1 MLPSRCPASIIPAV
15 THDPSPGT
23 PPPSRGAAVWLRAL
37 RPQQWFKNALVLLPL
52 GLSHQVADVTKL
64 SAGLLAVVV
73 FCFASSAA
81 YVLNDILDRHADRE
95 HPAKRR
101 RPFASGALPAG
112 VGWVLIPALLAAA
125 FAPAGLL
132 LPVRFV
138 GYLLAYWVATNLYSL
153 WLKSRMLVD
162 VLVLAGL
169 YTLRIR
175 AGGEAVDVVVSPW
188 LMGMS
193 VFLFSSLA
201 LVKRYTELLETRDVD
216 DDTPLRGR
224 GYRVDDADVLL
235 AFGAAC
241 GAVSVLVL
249 ALYIHSEDV
258 RKLYANPEALWL
270 ACPLLLYWIARVW
283 MLARR
288 RRLDADPVVFALTD
302 RVSWIAA
309 VGVVSA
315 MVLAKRPFW

>member
-1 MLPSRCPASIIPAV
+1 MIRRVTANAVETVRGFRPSAV
-15 THDPSPGT
+15 
-23 PPPSRGAAVWLRAL
+23 LRAL
-37 RPQQWFKNALVLLPL
+37 RPQQWIKNALLLLPL
-52 GLSHQVADVTKL
+52 LLSHQVTNTAKL
-64 SAGLLAVVV
+64 AAGLLAVVV
-73 FCFASSAA
+73 FCFVSSSA
-81 YVLNDILDRHADRE
+81 YILNDILDRRADAA
-95 HPAKRR
+95 HPSKRH
-101 RPFASGALPAG
+101 RPFASGALSPAFG
-112 VGWVLIPALLAAA
+112 FSLIPVLLLAA
-125 FAPAGLL
+125 FVPATLL
-132 LPVRFV
+132 LPMGFV
-138 GYLLAYWVATNLYSL
+138 GYLFAYWLMTNLYSL

-162 VLVLAGL
+162 VIVLAGL

-175 AGGEAVDVVVSPW
+175 AGGEAVEVVVSPW

-201 LVKRYTELLETRDVD
+201 LLKRYTELLATRDAD
-216 DDTPLRGR
+216 DPTPLLGR
-224 GYRVDDADVLL
+224 GYRAEDADVLL

-258 RKLYANPEALWL
+258 RKLYANPEVLWL
-270 ACPLLLYWIARVW
+270 VCPLLLYWIARVW

-309 VGVVSA
+309 ACVVLVA
-315 MVLAKRPFW
+315 VLAKRSPLG

>member
-1 MLPSRCPASIIPAV
+1 MIRGVSTDPALGSASPS
-15 THDPSPGT
+15 
-23 PPPSRGAAVWLRAL
+23 SRVAAVLRTL
-37 RPQQWFKNALVLLPL
+37 RPQQWVKNALVLLPL
-52 GLSHQVADVTKL
+52 VLSHQFADPAKL
-64 SAGLLAVVV
+64 PAGLLAVLV
-73 FCFASSAA
+73 FCLASSSA

-95 HPAKRR
+95 HPSKRF
-101 RPFASGALPAG
+101 RPFASGALSPRLG
-112 VGWVLIPALLAAA
+112 FFLVPSLLLAA
-125 FAPAGLL
+125 FVPAGLL
-132 LPVRFV
+132 LPVGFV
-138 GYLLAYWVATNLYSL
+138 GYLLGYWVTTNLYSL
-153 WLKSRMLVD
+153 WLKSRLLVD
-162 VLVLAGL
+162 VIVLAGL

-201 LVKRYTELLETRDVD
+201 MVKRYTELRATRSAD

-224 GYRVDDADVLL
+224 GYRGEDDEVLL

-241 GAVSVLVL
+241 GVVSVLVL

-258 RKLYANPEALWL
+258 RKLYANPEMLWL
-270 ACPLLLYWIARVW
+270 VCPLLLYWIARVW

-288 RRLDADPVVFALTD
+288 GRLDADPVVFALTD

-309 VGVVSA
+309 ACVVAVS
-315 MVLAKRPFW
+315 VLAKRGSW